1 MENIKTAASSLYGGG
16 WRASDR
22 EELVTE
28 YVFTQEEVEQIIALL
43 LKYENETY
51 EITYGDR

>member
-1 MENIKTAASSLYGGG
+1 MVNIETTASSLYSGG

-22 EELVTE
+22 GELVTE
-28 YVFTQEEVEQIIALL
+28 YGFTQEEIEQIIALL
-43 LKYENETY
+43 LEY